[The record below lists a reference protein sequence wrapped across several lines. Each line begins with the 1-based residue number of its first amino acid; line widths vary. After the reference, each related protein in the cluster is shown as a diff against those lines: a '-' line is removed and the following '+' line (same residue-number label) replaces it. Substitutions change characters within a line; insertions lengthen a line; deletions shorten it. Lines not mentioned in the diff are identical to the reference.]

1 VVLQNKIINI
11 HNRKK
16 SPLIYHGVMLMKTE
30 KRSTPPAGGGR
41 CVEYAV
47 KSITLKKIYN

>member
-1 VVLQNKIINI
+1 MI
-11 HNRKK
+11 K

-41 CVEYAV
+41 CVTDKHMPV
-47 KSITLKKIYN
+47 MNSKIPV